1 MSVELEVDSK
11 KSRENK
17 TFIFLLK
24 SYSSLLITRLHEIQA
39 FRIAACH
46 SFWFLGVLVPLA
58 FFVLA
63 IVSSIPML
71 WEPFALSEKVISN
84 YFQGYVPKESFL
96 SLSSVFQS
104 YEFIAI
110 ATFLGFSLFLIILI
124 LDIESVFKR
133 IFEINRESSFGRRF
147 LIIWASFTLGPVSL
161 ILALYLPSE
170 ITLTLVEIGWSKA
183 PNYERLITLFS
194 FALIFS
200 MFFSI
205 FYKMMAGQT
214 ISLLDSCIG
223 GGLSGLF
230 FVCLVFSLF
239 YFGAF
244 FPITQGK
251 LHVLLIFPTFFI
263 VVYLCFFVIILGG
276 VLCSLLGNPSWEKT
290 YAQLDTLNSLSLLII
305 AIQILGLLFVSS
317 QSGETLSK
325 RLIVF
330 SLGVGE
336 KNVDKA
342 IQILHDFKFIKRSAA
357 GNWILSRD
365 LSSSALSELCQAFK
379 FNIVSLTDESL
390 TRDSSIYAIEVWRG
404 RLIQTIHNL
413 GKDKT
418 NLEHVNIRDLL
429 QGQIITEG

>member
-1 MSVELEVDSK
+1 M
-11 KSRENK
+11 
-17 TFIFLLK
+17 
-24 SYSSLLITRLHEIQA
+24 
-39 FRIAACH
+39 
-46 SFWFLGVLVPLA
+46 
-58 FFVLA
+58 
-63 IVSSIPML
+63 
-71 WEPFALSEKVISN
+71 
-84 YFQGYVPKESFL
+84 
-96 SLSSVFQS
+96 
-104 YEFIAI
+104 
-110 ATFLGFSLFLIILI
+110 
-124 LDIESVFKR
+124 
-133 IFEINRESSFGRRF
+133 
-147 LIIWASFTLGPVSL
+147 
-161 ILALYLPSE
+161 
-170 ITLTLVEIGWSKA
+170 
-183 PNYERLITLFS
+183 
-194 FALIFS
+194 
-200 MFFSI
+200 
-205 FYKMMAGQT
+205 
-214 ISLLDSCIG
+214 G
-223 GGLSGLF
+223 G
-230 FVCLVFSLF
+230 
-239 YFGAF
+239 
-244 FPITQGK
+244 I
-251 LHVLLIFPTFFI
+251 
-263 VVYLCFFVIILGG
+263 
-276 VLCSLLGNPSWEKT
+276 LCSLLGNPSWEKT

-365 LSSSALSELCQAFK
+365 LSSSALSELCQAFN